1 MRAAILHETGQDKLE
16 VRDDVEAVGMGP
28 GRVRVKLHVTG
39 VCHSDL
45 SAMTGVLPQ
54 PAPFVPGHEGAGEVV
69 EVGDGVTSVAV
80 GDKVVI
86 CWAPPCGVCNFCTGG
101 QSNLCLSGFMNAG
114 TQNFTFG
121 GTPAFG
127 FTGTGTFTEEVV
139 VAAPCAI
146 KVPDDVPYEVASLI
160 GCGVTTGV
168 GAVFNSAK
176 IEPGASCA
184 VVGAGGVGIA
194 VIQAL
199 RAAGAAEIV
208 AIDPAQSKHAWAKK
222 FGATHAV
229 TPDEAQTAKNDL
241 TAGQGFDYV
250 FEVVG
255 KSFTARSAYELT
267 RRGGNVVIVGAGA
280 MDDNVQFNMFEL
292 FFDQKQIIGSIY
304 GGGDIVREYNRII
317 RMWRAGRLDLEAMI
331 THRLD
336 LANINEAF
344 DLMKSGESIRT
355 IVTLA

>member
-86 CWAPPCGVCNFCTGG
+86 CWAPPCGACNFCTGG

-146 KVPDDVPYEVASLI
+146 KVPSDVPYEVASLI

-208 AIDPAQSKHAWAKK
+208 AIDPAQSKHEWAKK

-229 TPDEAQTAKNDL
+229 TPDEAQAAKNDL

>member
-208 AIDPAQSKHAWAKK
+208 AIDPAQSKHEWAKK

-229 TPDEAQTAKNDL
+229 TPDEAQAAKNDL

>member
-1 MRAAILHETGQDKLE
+1 MRAAILHETGQDTLE

-45 SAMTGVLPQ
+45 SAMKGVLPQ
-54 PAPFVPGHEGAGEVV
+54 PAPFVPGHEGAGEIV
-69 EVGDGVTSVAV
+69 EVGDDVTSVAV
-80 GDKVVI
+80 GDKVIV
-86 CWAPPCGVCNFCTGG
+86 CWAPPCGVCNFCTGN

-121 GTPAFG
+121 GTPSFG
-127 FTGTGTFTEEVV
+127 MTGTGTFAEEVV

-146 KVPDDVPYEVASLI
+146 KVPDDVPYEIASLI
-160 GCGVTTGV
+160 GCGVTTGM

-176 IEPGASCA
+176 IEPGMSTA
-184 VVGAGGVGIA
+184 VIGAGGVGIA

-199 RAAGAAEIV
+199 RAIGASDIV
-208 AIDPAQSKHAWAKK
+208 AIDPATSKHAWAKQ
-222 FGATHAV
+222 FGATHAA
-229 TPDEAQTAKNDL
+229 TPDEAAALKAEL
-241 TAGQGFDYV
+241 TGNQGFDAV

-255 KSFTARSAYELT
+255 KSFTVRSAYDLT
-267 RRGGNVVIVGAGA
+267 RRGGQVVIVGAGA
-280 MDDNVQFNMFEL
+280 MDDNVSFNMFEL

-317 RMWRAGRLDLEAMI
+317 RLWRAGRIDLESMI
-331 THRLD
+331 THRVGIED
-336 LANINEAF
+336 INKAF
-344 DLMKSGESIRT
+344 ELMKSGESIRT

>member
-86 CWAPPCGVCNFCTGG
+86 CWAPPCGVCNYCTGG

-114 TQNFTFG
+114 TQNFTYG

-127 FTGTGTFTEEVV
+127 FTGTGTFAEEVV

-168 GAVFNSAK
+168 GAVFNSAR
-176 IEPGASCA
+176 IEPGASTA
-184 VVGAGGVGIA
+184 VIGAGGVGIA

-199 RAAGAAEIV
+199 RAAGAADIV
-208 AIDPAQSKHAWAKK
+208 AIDPATSKHEWAKK
-222 FGATHAV
+222 FGATHAI
-229 TPDEAQTAKNDL
+229 TPDEAQAAKNDL

-267 RRGGNVVIVGAGA
+267 RRGGNTVIVGAGA

-336 LANINEAF
+336 LADINDAF

>member
-54 PAPFVPGHEGAGEVV
+54 PAPFVPGHEGAGEIV

-114 TQNFTFG
+114 NKNFTFG
-121 GTPAFG
+121 GTPAHG

-168 GAVFNSAK
+168 GAVFNSAA
-176 IEPGASCA
+176 IEPGATCA
-184 VVGAGGVGIA
+184 VIGAGGVGIA

-199 RAAGAAEIV
+199 RAAGAADIV
-208 AIDPAQSKHAWAKK
+208 AVDPATSKHAWAKK

-229 TPDEAQTAKNDL
+229 TPDEAQAAKNDL

-267 RRGGNVVIVGAGA
+267 RRGGSVVIVGAGA

-304 GGGDIVREYNRII
+304 GGGDIHREYNRII

-331 THRLD
+331 THRLE
-336 LANINEAF
+336 LADINDAF
-344 DLMKSGESIRT
+344 DLMRSGESIRT
-355 IVTLA
+355 IITLA

>member
-45 SAMTGVLPQ
+45 SAMTGILPQ

-208 AIDPAQSKHAWAKK
+208 AIDPAQSKHEWAKK

-229 TPDEAQTAKNDL
+229 TPDEAQAAKNDL

-355 IVTLA
+355 IVALA

>member
-1 MRAAILHETGQDKLE
+1 MRAAVLHETGQDKLD

-28 GRVRVKLHVTG
+28 GRVRVKLHATG

-69 EVGDGVTSVAV
+69 EVGDGVSTVAV
-80 GDKVVI
+80 GDRVII
-86 CWAPPCGVCNFCTGG
+86 CWAPPCGVCNYCRGG
-101 QSNLCLSGFMNAG
+101 QSNLCLAGFMNAG

-121 GTPAFG
+121 GTPSYG
-127 FTGTGTFTEEVV
+127 FTGTGTFAEEVV
-139 VAAPCAI
+139 VAAPCAV
-146 KVPDDVPYEVASLI
+146 KVADDVPYEIAALI

-168 GAVFNSAK
+168 GAVFNSAR

-184 VVGAGGVGIA
+184 VIGAGGVGIA
-194 VIQAL
+194 VIQGL

-208 AIDPAQSKHAWAKK
+208 AIDPAESKHVWAKK
-222 FGATHAV
+222 FGATHAI
-229 TPDEAQTAKNDL
+229 TPDQAADAKRDL

-255 KSFTARSAYELT
+255 KSFTARSAYDLT
-267 RRGGNVVIVGAGA
+267 RRGGDVIIVGAGA
-280 MDDNVQFNMFEL
+280 MDDNVSFNMFEL
-292 FFDQKQIIGSIY
+292 FFDQKRIIGSIY
-304 GGGDIVREYNRII
+304 GGGDIVSEYERITKL
-317 RMWRAGRLDLEAMI
+317 WRAGRLDLEAMI
-331 THRLD
+331 THRLT
-336 LANINEAF
+336 LADINDAF

-355 IVTLA
+355 IVTL